1 MRYMDLGAVRA
12 SKEKNIISAA
22 KGRKRNFK
30 IVLLFFLIMLSFGVF
45 TVVRRKGFS
54 ALLDPVSIVA
64 SFVSNTDL
72 KTTDGRTNILILGL
86 DARGKSVDNTTGLT
100 DTLLVISIDVKN
112 KSAVMISLPRDLW
125 VKSPNGAYSKINTV
139 YATSGI
145 EDASEVVEDVLG
157 IPIHYYVVVNFNAF
171 RKVIDI
177 LGGIDVDVEKSFD
190 DYFYPIEGMENVMPV
205 EARYRHVHFDAG
217 VTKMDAETALIFSR
231 SRKGDNGEGTDFAR
245 AKRQQKVIT
254 AIRNKLL
261 SLEVL
266 SSPSK
271 IKELYGTY
279 KDYVRSNVGI
289 GEAQAFYEAGVSTDQ
304 TKTKSVVLDDRSQ
317 EGDGGLL
324 YEPEDNTLYGGSYAL
339 IPRAGNYTQIH
350 AYVSKFLFGE

>member
-1 MRYMDLGAVRA
+1 MRYVDLGAVKA
-12 SKEKNIISAA
+12 SQEKNTISIN

-30 IVLLFFLIMLSFGVF
+30 IVLLFFLIVLSLGVF

-54 ALLDPVSIVA
+54 ALLNPVSIVA

-86 DARGKSVDNTTGLT
+86 DSRGKSADETTGLT
-100 DTLLVISIDVKN
+100 DTVLVISIDAKN
-112 KSAVMISLPRDLW
+112 KSAVMVSLPRDLW
-125 VKSPNGAYSKINTV
+125 VKSPNGAYLKLNAV
-139 YATSGI
+139 YTTSGI
-145 EDASEVVEDVLG
+145 DDASEVVEDVLG

-177 LGGIDVDVEKSFD
+177 LGGVDIDVEKSFD
-190 DYFYPIEGMENVMPV
+190 DYFYPIEGMENALPI

-217 VTKMDAETALIFSR
+217 LTKMDAETALTFSR

-254 AIRNKLL
+254 AIRSKVL

-271 IKELYGTY
+271 LKELYDTY
-279 KDYVRSNVGI
+279 KDYVRSNVGF
-289 GEAQAFYEAGVSTDQ
+289 GEAKEMYEAGKSIDQ
-304 TKTKSVVLDDRSQ
+304 SKTRSVVLDDRSQ

-324 YEPEDNTLYGGSYAL
+324 YEPEDNTLYGGSYVL

-350 AYVSKFLFGE
+350 AYVQKFLFGE